1 MLVRTAAVGHS
12 GGTPSFSYCPELLNT
27 TSIMFTYY
35 YRIWAKSPS
44 GYYDQLDF
52 QGSFQAD
59 SLEEAHSRALQ
70 LIKMWSENSGD
81 ISLEY
86 ATSEWARSPYV
97 VYFPPF

>member
-1 MLVRTAAVGHS
+1 
-12 GGTPSFSYCPELLNT
+12 
-27 TSIMFTYY
+27 MFTYY

-70 LIKMWSENSGD
+70 LIKMWGENYGD

-86 ATSEWARSPYV
+86 ATSAWARSPYV

>member
-1 MLVRTAAVGHS
+1 MLVWAAAVGLS
-12 GGTPSFSYCPELLNT
+12 GGAPPFFFVQYTLNT
-27 TSIMFTYY
+27 ASIMFTYY

-44 GYYDQLDF
+44 GYYDTLEF

-59 SLEEAHSRALQ
+59 SLEEAHSRALH
-70 LIKMWSENSGD
+70 LIKMWGECSGD

-86 ATSEWARSPYV
+86 ATSAWARSPFV